1 MSATL
6 AEHGLSFAIIF
17 GVGFGVALL
26 LTPLTMRLSHRWGI
40 VREPGGRRQHHKTM
54 PLLGGLAIVVAFYA
68 AVGVAQL
75 LPAERTDPN
84 EVIRLTGLV
93 LGGLFIAAVG
103 FLDDRFELSPIPL
116 YIAQLIAAAIAVA
129 FLIFIEGFNNPING
143 QTVTGWPFVVTVTI
157 TLFWLGFMM
166 NTVNWLDGLDGLA
179 GGVAAIAAFMM
190 FYHATFQ
197 LNQISVGFLPL
208 ALFGATLGFLV
219 YNFHP
224 AKVFMGGSAWF
235 LGFALGVL
243 SIIGGAKVATILLV
257 MGLPLLDVGW
267 QIVRR
272 ILEGQNPMIGDR
284 GHLHFRL
291 VDMGYSQR
299 TIVLGYYFFCAM
311 FGTIALM
318 TTSRLFKLI
327 SLVVMGLILLGAFA
341 LVSWQYS
348 RQKAALANTS
358 HESEPSTSP

>member
-1 MSATL
+1 MSDTL
-6 AEHGLSFAIIF
+6 AEHGLSFLIIF
-17 GVGFGVALL
+17 VVAFGLSVL
-26 LTPLTMRLSHRWGI
+26 LTPLTMVLSHRWGI
-40 VREPGGRRQHHKTM
+40 VREPGGRRKHHTTM
-54 PLLGGLAIVVAFYA
+54 PLLGGLAIVASFYV
-68 AVGVAQL
+68 AVGVAQV
-75 LPAERTDPN
+75 LPAERTDDA

-93 LGGLFIAAVG
+93 FGGLFIAVVG
-103 FLDDRFELSPIPL
+103 FIDDRYELPPIPL
-116 YIAQLIAAAIAVA
+116 YVAQLIAAAIAIA
-129 FLIFIEGFNNPING
+129 TLIIIESFNNPLNG
-143 QTVTGWPFVVTVTI
+143 TTVTGWPYIVTVAL

-197 LNQISVGFLPL
+197 LNQVSVGFLPL

-219 YNFHP
+219 YNFYP

-257 MGLPLLDVGW
+257 MGLPLLDVAW

-272 ILEGQNPMIGDR
+272 ILEGQNPMVGDR
-284 GHLHFRL
+284 GHMHFRL

-318 TTSRLFKLI
+318 TTSRFFKLI
-327 SLVVMGLILLGAFA
+327 SLVVMGLILLAAFA
-341 LVSWQYS
+341 LVSWQYQ
-348 RQKAALANTS
+348 RQSLS
-358 HESEPSTSP
+358 SQSGESEVSTGL

>member
-1 MSATL
+1 MSGTL
-6 AEHGLSFAIIF
+6 AEHGTSFAL
-17 GVGFGVALL
+17 VFGVALGLSLL
-26 LTPLTMRLSHRWGI
+26 LTPLMMKLSHRWGI
-40 VREPGGRRQHHKTM
+40 VREPGGRRKHHKIM
-54 PLLGGLAIVVAFYA
+54 PLLGGLAIVIAFYV

-75 LPAERTDPN
+75 LPAERTDDN
-84 EVIRLTGLV
+84 EVIRVTGLV
-93 LGGLFIAAVG
+93 LGGLFIALIG
-103 FLDDRFELSPIPL
+103 FLDDRFELPPVPL
-116 YIAQLIAAAIAVA
+116 YVAQLITGAIAIA
-129 FLIFIEGFNNPING
+129 FLIFIESFNNPLTG
-143 QTVTGWPFVVTVTI
+143 ATVTGCPYVVTVVI

-257 MGLPLLDVGW
+257 MGLPLLDVAW

-272 ILEGQNPMIGDR
+272 TLEGQNPMIGDR
-284 GHLHFRL
+284 GHMHFRL

-327 SLVVMGLILLGAFA
+327 ALVVMGLILLAAFA
-341 LVSWQYS
+341 LVSWQY
-348 RQKAALANTS
+348 RRYKATLSTQEEN
-358 HESEPSTSP
+358 EPFTTP